1 MIRFI
6 FVGAINI
13 RYYLNENSLFNGG
26 HIGDGIAPSERNKG
40 FHSPSRMSKIKD
52 QKVLMCCDKE
62 DTTSARTII
71 KNGDILE
78 SKVLDNRVW
87 IQRYWI
93 EL

>member
-1 MIRFI
+1 
-6 FVGAINI
+6 
-13 RYYLNENSLFNGG
+13 
-26 HIGDGIAPSERNKG
+26 
-40 FHSPSRMSKIKD
+40 
-52 QKVLMCCDKE
+52 MCCDKE

-78 SKVLDNRVW
+78 SEVLDNGVW